1 MRTVYIGTSRFA
13 LEVLEASGLE
23 PALVITRPPAP
34 RGRGRHVE
42 PSPVASAARAAG
54 LAVREPERLEEVTA
68 EIDALAPDLL
78 CLCAY
83 GALVREPL
91 LSRHEILGVH
101 PSLLPR
107 WRGAAP
113 IERAIMAG
121 DARTGISILR
131 LVAELDAGPVCAS
144 VALDTHPDEDYGSL
158 AARLA
163 HAGGALLASAVAGPR
178 EYLAQAHGGVTYA
191 EKITAAD
198 RVLDP
203 GRPAVELERVVR
215 ALHPH
220 IGARLASGL
229 GVLEARAAAGPQP
242 APLPGTLASGEDGR
256 LYLGAGSGV
265 LELVRVRPPGGR
277 EMDGAAYARGHVR

>member
-23 PALVITRPPAP
+23 PALVVTRPPAP
-34 RGRGRHVE
+34 RGRGRRVE
-42 PSPVASAARAAG
+42 PSPVAVAARAAG
-54 LAVREPERLEEVTA
+54 LTVREPQRLEEVA
-68 EIDALAPDLL
+68 GEIDALAPDVL

-113 IERAIMAG
+113 IERSIMAG
-121 DARTGISILR
+121 DARTGVSIMR
-131 LVAELDAGPVCAS
+131 LVAELDAGPVCALAELD
-144 VALDTHPDEDYGSL
+144 VAPGEDYGSL

-163 HAGGALLASAVAGPR
+163 TAGGALLASAVTGPR
-178 EYLAQAHGGVTYA
+178 EYAPQPGAGVTYA

-203 GRPAVELERVVR
+203 GRPAVELERIVR

-229 GVLEARAAAGPQP
+229 GVLEARVAQSPQP
-242 APLPGTLASGEDGR
+242 APLPGALVSAPDGR
-256 LYLGAGSGV
+256 LYLGAGSGT

-277 EMDGAAYARGHVR
+277 EMDGAAFARGHVR

>member
-13 LEVLEASGLE
+13 LEVLEASRLE
-23 PALVITRPPAP
+23 PALVITRPPAR

-54 LAVREPERLEEVTA
+54 LAVLEPERLDEVTA
-68 EIDALAPDLL
+68 EIDALAPDVL

-121 DARTGISILR
+121 DERTGVSIIR

-144 VALDTHPDEDYGSL
+144 TELEMRPDEDYGSL

-163 HAGGALLASAVAGPR
+163 PAAGALLAGAVAGPR
-178 EYLAQAHGGVTYA
+178 EYLSQAGGGVTYA

-198 RVLDP
+198 RVLDTA
-203 GRPAVELERVVR
+203 RPAAELERVVR

-229 GVLEARAAAGPQP
+229 GVLEAHAVPGPDP
-242 APLPGTLASGEDGR
+242 APRPGALASGEDGR
-256 LYLGAGSGV
+256 LYLGTGSGA

>member
-1 MRTVYIGTSRFA
+1 VRTVYIGTSGFA
-13 LEVLEASGLE
+13 LEVLEASGLD
-23 PALVITRPPAP
+23 PVLVVTRPPSA
-34 RGRGRHVE
+34 RGRGRRVE
-42 PSPVASAARAAG
+42 PSPVAAAARAAG
-54 LAVREPERLEEVTA
+54 LPVREPERLEELIG
-68 EIDALAPDLL
+68 EIDALAPDVL

-121 DARTGISILR
+121 DARTGVSIMR

-144 VALDTHPDEDYGSL
+144 AELEIGSREDYRSL

-163 HAGGALLASAVAGPR
+163 RSGGALLAGAVAGPR
-178 EYLAQAHGGVTYA
+178 DYAPQPGEGVTYA
-191 EKITAAD
+191 EKITSAD
-198 RVLDP
+198 RVLDAA
-203 GRPAVELERVVR
+203 RPAGELERVVR

-229 GVLEARAAAGPQP
+229 GVLEARTAPGPEP
-242 APLPGTLASGEDGR
+242 ALAPGALGTGEDGH
-256 LYLGAGSGV
+256 LYLGAGDGA

-277 EMDGAAYARGHVR
+277 DMDGAAYARGHVR

>member
-1 MRTVYIGTSRFA
+1 VRTVYIGTSRFA

-23 PALVITRPPAP
+23 PALVITRPPSA

-42 PSPVASAARAAG
+42 PSPVASAAGAAG
-54 LAVREPERLEEVTA
+54 LAVLEPERLEDVTA
-68 EIDALAPDLL
+68 EIDALAPDVV

-121 DARTGISILR
+121 DARTGVSIIR

-144 VALDTHPDEDYGSL
+144 AELEMRPDEDYGSL

-163 HAGGALLASAVAGPR
+163 PVAGALLASAVDGPR
-178 EYLAQAHGGVTYA
+178 EYLPQADAGVTYA

-198 RVLDP
+198 RVLDT
-203 GRPAVELERVVR
+203 GRPALELERVVR

-229 GVLEARAAAGPQP
+229 GVLEARAVPEPEP
-242 APLPGTLASGEDGR
+242 APLPGALTSGEDGR
-256 LYLGAGSGV
+256 LYLGAGSGA
-265 LELVRVRPPGGR
+265 LELVRVRPSGGR
-277 EMDGAAYARGHVR
+277 EMDGASYARGHVR

>member
-1 MRTVYIGTSRFA
+1 VRTVYIGTSRFA

-23 PALVITRPPAP
+23 PALVVTRPPSA
-34 RGRGRHVE
+34 RGRGRHLE
-42 PSPVASAARAAG
+42 PSPVAVAARAVG
-54 LAVREPERLEEVTA
+54 LAVREPERLEEVA
-68 EIDALAPDLL
+68 GEIDALAPDLV

-121 DARTGISILR
+121 DARTGVSILR
-131 LVAELDAGPVCAS
+131 LVAELDAGPVCAIAELE
-144 VALDTHPDEDYGSL
+144 VAGGEDYGSL

-163 HAGGALLASAVAGPR
+163 PLGGALLAGAVAGPR
-178 EYLAQAHGGVTYA
+178 EYAPQPGAGVTYA

-203 GRPAVELERVVR
+203 GRSAVELERVVR

-229 GVLEARAAAGPQP
+229 GVLEARLAADPEPPPVAG
-242 APLPGTLASGEDGR
+242 ALVSAADGR
-256 LYLGAGSGV
+256 LYFGAGDGT

>member
-1 MRTVYIGTSRFA
+1 M
-13 LEVLEASGLE
+13 
-23 PALVITRPPAP
+23 
-34 RGRGRHVE
+34 
-42 PSPVASAARAAG
+42 
-54 LAVREPERLEEVTA
+54 
-68 EIDALAPDLL
+68 
-78 CLCAY
+78 
-83 GALVREPL
+83 
-91 LSRHEILGVH
+91 H

-121 DARTGISILR
+121 DARTGVAIMR
-131 LVAELDAGPVCAS
+131 LVAELDAGPVCATGELD
-144 VALDTHPDEDYGSL
+144 VAPGEDYGSL
-158 AARLA
+158 ASRLA
-163 HAGGALLASAVAGPR
+163 PLGGALLASAVAGPR
-178 EYLAQAHGGVTYA
+178 EYAPQPVEGVTYA

-203 GRPAVELERVVR
+203 DRPAAELERVVR

-229 GVLEARAAAGPQP
+229 GVLEAKVAATEGEP
-242 APLPGTLASGEDGR
+242 APAPGALSSAPDGR
-256 LYLGAGSGV
+256 LYLGTGSGT

>member
-13 LEVLEASGLE
+13 LEVLEASSLE
-23 PALVITRPPAP
+23 PALVITRPPSP

-42 PSPVASAARAAG
+42 PSPVASAARATG
-54 LAVREPERLEEVTA
+54 LAVLEPERLEDVTA
-68 EIDALAPDLL
+68 EIDALAPDVV

-121 DARTGISILR
+121 DARTGVSIIR

-144 VALDTHPDEDYGSL
+144 TELEMCPDEDYGSL

-163 HAGGALLASAVAGPR
+163 PVAGALLASAVAGPR
-178 EYLAQAHGGVTYA
+178 EYLPQADAGVTYA

-203 GRPAVELERVVR
+203 GRPAIELERVVR

-220 IGARLASGL
+220 IGARLVSGL
-229 GVLEARAAAGPQP
+229 GVLEARAVPGPEP
-242 APLPGTLASGEDGR
+242 APLPGALTSDEDGR
-256 LYLGAGSGV
+256 LYLGAASGA
-265 LELVRVRPPGGR
+265 LELVRVRPPGRR